1 MRALY
6 PAGDGKGGVTMDHM
20 SRVTLGIALAVLFA
34 SNGRATGQSREPSS
48 PPANQGDAAQRPMRV
63 RVSAKVAEAIVAKK
77 VQPQYPLEARVKHI
91 QGTVILKA
99 EISKEGNVTDLS
111 VVTGHP
117 ALATAAIEAVKQ
129 WKYKPYLLNGQ
140 PVAVETQVSI
150 SFELPP
156 Q

>member
-1 MRALY
+1 MANLS
-6 PAGDGKGGVTMDHM
+6 K
-20 SRVTLGIALAVLFA
+20 VTLRIALAVLFA
-34 SNGRATGQSREPSS
+34 SNGLATGQSREPSS
-48 PPANQGDAAQRPMRV
+48 PPPPTQGDTAQRPMRV

-91 QGTVILKA
+91 QGTVILKV
-99 EISKEGNVTDLS
+99 EISKEGDVTDLS

-117 ALATAAIEAVKQ
+117 SLATAAIEAVKQ

-140 PVAVETQVSI
+140 AIAVETWVSV